1 MLCFPCCCVK
11 LITSTLT
18 SYFCLFSFSPRSNF
32 SASSCIIHCQSS
44 LAFSLRQPIRSFV
57 SGQRL
62 RELWWDHVQR
72 WLTSVYLQTDD
83 RCWLASSYPPGS
95 SSSSLSP
102 SVSSPLCDP
111 RPARHKWWR
120 LIQRERGA
128 ESSCGVLFSHAYYLI
143 PWSFW
148 IKNPI
153 WKFLFS

>member
-1 MLCFPCCCVK
+1 MAQLNYHDVCNKNFIYKSHIDSVIMLYFLSCCVK

-44 LAFSLRQPIRSFV
+44 LAFSLREPIRSFV
-57 SGQRL
+57 SGRL
-62 RELWWDHVQR
+62 RELWWDHAQR
-72 WLTSVYLQTDD
+72 WHTSVYLQTDD

-111 RPARHKWWR
+111 RPARHKWR
-120 LIQRERGA
+120 CLIQWA
-128 ESSCGVLFSHAYYLI
+128 LI
-143 PWSFW
+143 FTC
-148 IKNPI
+148 IT
-153 WKFLFS
+153 